1 MAWIACDDTR
11 EVYDEMLFLIQNS
24 WGKYVGGPRRHEQ
37 PEGSFWV
44 REKDAR
50 AILNSNGS
58 FVFSDVDGF
67 EARQLPK
74 YGLGGWI

>member
-1 MAWIACDDTR
+1 
-11 EVYDEMLFLIQNS
+11 MLFLIQNS
-24 WGKYVGGPRRHEQ
+24 WGEYLGGPKRHGQ

-50 AILNSNGS
+50 TILNSNGS

-67 EARQLPK
+67 EAKQLPD